1 MFYYFIY
8 NTICTCRSEF
18 EIMPRIYFILNVLK
32 HWFLTV
38 CVVYIVDIIIV
49 YKPPRLVDMQM

>member
-1 MFYYFIY
+1 MSF
-8 NTICTCRSEF
+8 
-18 EIMPRIYFILNVLK
+18 RIRNYTSNILYIKCIK